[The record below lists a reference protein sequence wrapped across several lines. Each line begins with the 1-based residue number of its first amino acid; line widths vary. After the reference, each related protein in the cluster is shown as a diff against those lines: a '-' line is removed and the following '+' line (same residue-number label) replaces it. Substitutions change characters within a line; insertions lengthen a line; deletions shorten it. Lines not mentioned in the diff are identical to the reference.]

1 MRSHW
6 CGRPINVLNEHSNN
20 QGEQGAMWGMNAPSW
35 DTYEMIG
42 VGTSLTPKA

>member
-6 CGRPINVLNEHSNN
+6 YGRPINVLKEHSNN
-20 QGEQGAMWGMNAPSW
+20 QGEQGATWGMKAPNW
-35 DTYEMIG
+35 DNYEMIG